1 MLNLLHGVCMLN
13 CTHEHEHMHT
23 HICAYADASVSR
35 PKTFR
40 PLRTFICR
48 TAALAVNIMYRMHV
62 EVEPTTAL

>member
-1 MLNLLHGVCMLN
+1 
-13 CTHEHEHMHT
+13 MHT